1 MLLKTP
7 LHAQHISAGGRMVPF
22 GGWDMPIDYSG
33 RGLGVIKEHLA
44 VRKAAG
50 LFDVSH
56 MGEVDIV
63 GAGALAFLQ
72 RVTSNDVAKLQ
83 DGHAQYSALPMPN
96 GAPVDDIIVYRFHAE
111 RFLLVVNA
119 SNHAKDVAWLQAQA
133 QAEDKTGCE
142 VIDRSDEFGLLALQ
156 GPKAVSIL
164 QALTAAD
171 LSAVGY
177 YKFTTGKV
185 CGLDATIARTGYTG
199 EDGFE
204 VMVKAAEA
212 PALWDGLM
220 TAGAAHGLVPAGL
233 GARDTLRL
241 EAKMCLYGNELDE
254 NTTLIEAG
262 LGWITCIDPHKGDF
276 NGRAILAEQKT
287 KGTARKL
294 VGFEMKDRG
303 IARHGYP
310 VLVGGAPVS
319 SVTSGSMA
327 PFLEKNIGLAYVPT
341 EHSAIGSPLGIQIR
355 GVSVAAE
362 IVKTPFYKRAK

>member
-7 LHAQHISAGGRMVPF
+7 IHAQHLVAGAKMVDF

-72 RVTSNDVAKLQ
+72 RVTSNDVAKLH
-83 DGHAQYSALPMPN
+83 DGHAQYSALPMPS
-96 GAPVDDIIVYRFHAE
+96 GAPVDDIIVYRFNAE

-119 SNHAKDVAWLQAQA
+119 SNRAKDVAWLHAQNP
-133 QAEDKTGCE
+133 TGCE
-142 VIDRSDEFGLLALQ
+142 VLDRSDEFALLALQ
-156 GPKAVSIL
+156 GPKAVAIL
-164 QALTAAD
+164 QPLTTAD
-171 LSAVGY
+171 LGSVGY
-177 YKFTTGKV
+177 YKFTTGTV
-185 CGLDATIARTGYTG
+185 SGLSATIARTGYTG

-204 VMVKAAEA
+204 IMVKAAEG
-212 PALWDGLM
+212 PALWDALM
-220 TAGAAHGLVPAGL
+220 AAGADHGLVPAGL

-241 EAKMCLYGNELDE
+241 EAKMCLYGNEIDE

-262 LGWITCIDPHKGDF
+262 LGWITCVDAHKGDF
-276 NGRAILAEQKT
+276 NGRTVLAEQKA
-287 KGTARKL
+287 KGTSRKL
-294 VGFEMKDRG
+294 VGFEMKERG

-310 VLVGGAPVS
+310 VVIGGQAVS
-319 SVTSGSMA
+319 TVTSGSMA
-327 PFLEKNIGLAYVPT
+327 PFLEKNIGLAYVPS
-341 EHSAIGSPLGIQIR
+341 EHSAVGTAIGIEIR
-355 GVSVAAE
+355 GVVVGAE